1 MTLHTTS
8 EVQWE
13 KNAIPNAKE
22 DRDREIQLAR
32 KQGRDNSNDSVHSI
46 HCMLLT
52 SHCPILSTQANNNN
66 TIITTVFHLHAK
78 LRMIK
83 GFEVH
88 CLTHIYFHFACLFA
102 YFLVTTKCEHMGLRN
117 GAGRDLIT

>member
-1 MTLHTTS
+1 MTLQTTS

-52 SHCPILSTQANNNN
+52 SQCPIIILSTQANNNN
-66 TIITTVFHLHAK
+66 TIITTVFHLHSK
-78 LRMIK
+78 LKMKKALKFI
-83 GFEVH
+83 
-88 CLTHIYFHFACLFA
+88 A
-102 YFLVTTKCEHMGLRN
+102 
-117 GAGRDLIT
+117 